1 MERSLASELNP
12 APGALRLSSRMPVSL
27 IDERFDHDSCGVGF
41 VASVDAVATHTILEQ
56 ALTALARL
64 AHRGAT
70 AADGKS
76 SDGVGVLTAIPR
88 ALLVRTEGLTL
99 APEQALGVG
108 MVLIPQEETRAEEVL
123 ERCLLSH
130 DFKVLGWRDV
140 PVRTELLGE
149 MALATMPKMRQVLVV
164 DAGDGEPGTME
175 RRLYLAR
182 KQFERAEER
191 GDVTGFVSSLSSQT
205 LTFKAMCSGALLR
218 EFYTD
223 LASEDYVT
231 PFAVF
236 HQRYATNTLP
246 TWHRAQPGRKLG
258 HNGEINTVWGNRA
271 RMAARDSTLPVECK
285 PVLTQGG
292 TDSTSLD
299 EAVELL
305 SQNGRT
311 LAEAI
316 RMLLPPA
323 NDGHHASPFL
333 RYHTD
338 CAEPWDGPAAI
349 AFSDG
354 RIVGAALDRNGLRPC
369 RFAITKDGLVVAG
382 SEAGLV
388 DLDPEEVTHS
398 GRLGPGQMFVV
409 DLVNHKIYEDEELLE
424 LFDAGATYAKL
435 VEDAAIV
442 PVRVE
447 TPDSAGLAATQRG
460 FGYTREDVKMI
471 LQPMALDGKDAVWS
485 MGDDTPLAFLA
496 RSPRPVYAY
505 FRQRFAQVTNPA
517 IDPLREACVVSLHTR
532 LGPWPHLLDKNAPLP
547 GLSVASPFLSLGQVE
562 ALRRGEYPHKA
573 ELNFAELPAVFGAE
587 KTLAQGL
594 DELCGQAIKLVRNG
608 ARILLLS
615 DRSASAEMLPVPMA
629 MATGAVHQALV
640 GAGLRTLAGLAVEA
654 GDCRDIHH
662 AAVLIGYGAGAV
674 CPWLALE
681 TGRSLAP
688 AGTDVEAAEKK
699 MLKSL
704 DAGLAKVM
712 SKMGISVVDSY
723 RGAHLFDIL
732 GLHSSVVA
740 RCFVDTPAPL
750 SGIGF
755 AEVERQLRQTWAHK
769 EEGAAAA
776 SAELPDYGWVRF
788 RKAEVSEPHAW
799 QPPTVKALQSVVGSA
814 RNVPQPTDPAGA
826 FAIYTRDVMARDPA
840 VLRDLLEIRPAG
852 PELGL
857 NEVEGP
863 ASLCKRFVSSAMSL
877 GSLSPEAHQTITA
890 AMNMLG
896 GRSNTGEGG
905 EDSAVYRLQPADP
918 GRTGSSGEAG
928 LLARAGGGT
937 AVAEAVVE
945 APAVHVSLNNKIK
958 QIASGRFGVTA
969 EYLAHAE
976 EIEIKV
982 AQGAKPGE
990 GGQLPGHKV
999 SGLIARLRHAQPGV
1013 SLISPPPHHDIYSIE
1028 DLAQLIYDLKRVN
1041 PRAAVGVKLVSGCG
1055 VGTVAAGVAKAY
1067 ADFIVIAG
1075 NTGGTGAAAL
1085 SSIKY
1090 AGNPWELGLAEA
1102 QQVLLQNGM
1111 RGRVRLRTDGGLAT
1125 ARDIL
1130 VAALLGADE
1139 YAFGTA
1145 VLVVLGCDMA
1155 RQCHLNTCPTG
1166 IATQKPE
1173 LRAKFRGKPE
1183 HVVRFF
1189 EELAGDLQHL
1199 LARYGLL
1206 SIESAVGRSDLLE
1219 QVRFDGNLDL
1229 QPMLARVSE
1238 EPGRFMGVR
1247 NNQPMPCAP
1256 LDEAWVIPALAA
1268 AEAGVPYVVDA
1279 KIANCDRAVGSRLAG
1294 ELALRRAQGDFP
1306 ADVTF
1311 NLSGTAGQSFGAFT
1325 VEGMKLVLSGQA
1337 NDFVGKGLSGGELVV
1352 RARGLAAKDSGQ
1364 HVILGNVALYGATAG
1379 QLFAAGRAGER
1390 FAVRNSGATAVVE
1403 GVGDHGC
1410 EYMTG
1415 GTIVVLGRVG
1425 MNFGAG
1431 MTGGLAWVYDADGT
1445 FLSGGRYHPEFIAA
1459 EGFSLVDAE
1468 AQEELRLLIER
1479 HVERSASGL
1488 GKAML
1493 ADWAERAKG
1502 FVRLTPVPQV

>member
-1 MERSLASELNP
+1 MGVLP
-12 APGALRLSSRMPVSL
+12 SL

-41 VASVDAVATHTILEQ
+41 VASVDGSPSHAILRQ
-56 ALTALARL
+56 ALTALGRL

-76 SDGVGVLTAIPR
+76 SDGVGVMTAIPR
-88 ALLVRTEGLTL
+88 SLLAKSANL
-99 APEQALGVG
+99 AIDEKQLLGVG
-108 MVLIPQEETRAEEVL
+108 MLFVPVEETRAEGLL

-130 DFKVLGWRDV
+130 DFEVLGWRDV
-140 PVRTELLGE
+140 PVCSEWLGTT
-149 MALATMPKMRQVLVV
+149 ALGTMPRIRQVLVV
-164 DAGDGEPGTME
+164 DADAAEPGTME

-182 KQFERAEER
+182 KQFERAHAQ
-191 GDVTGFVSSLSSQT
+191 GDVTGYICSLSSQT
-205 LTFKAMCSGALLR
+205 IVYKAMCTG
-218 EFYTD
+218 EFLPSFFLD
-223 LASEDYVT
+223 LASDDYVT

-236 HQRYATNTLP
+236 HQRYATNTSP

-323 NDGHHASPFL
+323 TDGHHASSFL

-354 RIVGAALDRNGLRPC
+354 QVVGAALDRNGLRPC
-369 RFAITKDGLVVAG
+369 RFAITRAGLVVAG

-398 GRLGPGQMFVV
+398 GRLGPGQMLVV
-409 DLVNHKIYEDEELLE
+409 DLVNHKVYEDEALLE
-424 LFDAGATYAKL
+424 LFDAGAIYASL
-435 VEDAAIV
+435 VADTPLVAVAI
-442 PVRVE
+442 PAI
-447 TPDSAGLAATQRG
+447 DSASLAAAQKG

-471 LQPMALDGKDAVWS
+471 LQPMAVEGKDAVWS

-496 RSPRPVYAY
+496 RSPRPIYAY
-505 FRQRFAQVTNPA
+505 FRQRFAQVTNPP
-517 IDPLREACVVSLHTR
+517 IDSLRESCVVSLHTR

-547 GLSVASPFLSLGQVE
+547 GLSLPSPFLSLGQVE
-562 ALRRGEYPHKA
+562 GLRRGEYPHKA
-573 ELNFAELPAVFGAE
+573 ELNLAELPAVFRVD
-587 KTLAQGL
+587 KSLTQGL
-594 DELCGQAIKLVRNG
+594 DELCMHAIRMVRNG
-608 ARILLLS
+608 ARIVLLS
-615 DRSASAEMLPVPMA
+615 DRTASAELLPIPMA

-640 GAGLRTLAGLAVEA
+640 DAGLRTLAGLAVEA

-681 TGRSLAP
+681 TGMSLAP
-688 AGTDVEAAEKK
+688 AGTDGAEAERK

-732 GLHSSVVA
+732 GLHSSVVS

-755 AEVERQLRQTWAHK
+755 AELERQLRQTWVPY
-769 EEGAAAA
+769 EA
-776 SAELPDYGWVRF
+776 SDSASNELPDYGWVRF
-788 RKAEVSEPHAW
+788 RKADVSEPHAW

-826 FAIYTRDVMARDPA
+826 FAIFTRDVIARDPA

-852 PELGL
+852 PELSL
-857 NEVEGP
+857 SEVEMP

-877 GSLSPEAHQTITA
+877 GSLSPEAHHTITA

-905 EDSAVYRLQPADP
+905 EDSAVYRVQSVGA
-918 GRTGSSGEAG
+918 EFAG
-928 LLARAGGGT
+928 VSEGVSLMARSGGGT
-937 AVAEAVVE
+937 ALAEPVVE

-958 QIASGRFGVTA
+958 QVASGRFGVTA
-969 EYLAHAE
+969 EYLIHAE

-999 SGLIARLRHAQPGV
+999 SGMIARLRHAQPGV

-1067 ADFIVIAG
+1067 ADYIVIAG

-1090 AGNPWELGLAEA
+1090 AGNPWELGLSEA
-1102 QQVLLQNGM
+1102 QQVLMLSGM

-1130 VAALLGADE
+1130 IAALLGADE

-1183 HVVRFF
+1183 YVVRFF
-1189 EELAGDLQHL
+1189 EQLSGDLQHL
-1199 LARYGLL
+1199 LARYGLP
-1206 SIESAVGRSDLLE
+1206 SIEAAVGRSDLLE
-1219 QVRFDGNLDL
+1219 QVKFDGNLDL
-1229 QPMLARVSE
+1229 QPMLARVSDG
-1238 EPGRFMGVR
+1238 PARWMGVR
-1247 NNQPMPCAP
+1247 NNQPIAVPP
-1256 LDEAWVIPALAA
+1256 LDEAWVVPAMAA
-1268 AEAGVPYVVDA
+1268 VEAGLPFVVES
-1279 KIANCDRAVGSRLAG
+1279 KIANRDRAVGARLAG
-1294 ELALRRAQGDFP
+1294 ELALRRAQGDLP

-1325 VEGMKLVLSGQA
+1325 VEGMKLVLQGQA
-1337 NDFVGKGLSGGELVV
+1337 NDFVGKGLSGGELVI
-1352 RARGLAAKDSGQ
+1352 RACGLAAQDSGQ

-1379 QLFAAGRAGER
+1379 RLFAAGRAGER

-1415 GTIVVLGRVG
+1415 GKVVVLGRVG
-1425 MNFGAG
+1425 INFGAG
-1431 MTGGLAWVYDADGT
+1431 MTGGLAWVYDADGS
-1445 FLSGGRYHPEFIAA
+1445 FVRDGRYHPEFLVA
-1459 EGFSLVDAE
+1459 EGFSAVDPE
-1468 AQEELRLLIER
+1468 AQDVLRALVET
-1479 HVERSASGL
+1479 HVELSGSGL
-1488 GKAML
+1488 ARTLLG
-1493 ADWAERAKG
+1493 DWPGSAGA
-1502 FVRLTPVPQV
+1502 FVRLTPKPQV

>member
-1 MERSLASELNP
+1 MERYLASTP
-12 APGALRLSSRMPVSL
+12 RPTSGDVSPTTGIFNSL
-27 IDERFDHDSCGVGF
+27 VDERFDHDSCGVGF
-41 VASVDAVATHTILEQ
+41 VASVDGVRSHEILEQ
-56 ALTALARL
+56 ALIALGRL

-76 SDGVGVLTAIPR
+76 SDGVGVMTAIPR
-88 ALLVRTEGLTL
+88 DFLVKAAKL
-99 APEQALGVG
+99 AIGEEQLLGVG
-108 MVLIPQEETRAEEVL
+108 MVLVPAGETRAEGL
-123 ERCLLSH
+123 IERCLVSH
-130 DFKVLGWRDV
+130 DFKVLCWRDV
-140 PVRTELLGE
+140 PVRTEWLGE
-149 MALATMPKMRQVLVV
+149 MALGTMPRIRQVLVV
-164 DAGDGEPGTME
+164 DSGDSEPGTME

-182 KQFERAEER
+182 KQFERAHAQ
-191 GDVTGFVSSLSSQT
+191 GDVTGYICSLSSQT
-205 LTFKAMCSGALLR
+205 IVYKAMCTG
-218 EFYTD
+218 EFLPDFFPD
-223 LASEDYVT
+223 LASDDYVT
-231 PFAVF
+231 PFAIF
-236 HQRYATNTLP
+236 HQRYATNTSP
-246 TWHRAQPGRKLG
+246 TWHRVQPGRKLG

-271 RMAARDSTLPVECK
+271 RMTARDSTLPVECK
-285 PVLTQGG
+285 PVLTVGG

-299 EAVELL
+299 EAIELL

-311 LAEAI
+311 LAEAV

-323 NDGHHASPFL
+323 TEGHHASSFL
-333 RYHTD
+333 RYNTD

-349 AFSDG
+349 SFSDG
-354 RIVGAALDRNGLRPC
+354 QVVGAVLDRNGLRPC
-369 RFAITKDGLVVAG
+369 RFAMTRDGLVVAG

-388 DLDPEEVTHS
+388 DLNPDEVTHS
-398 GRLGPGQMFVV
+398 GRLGPGQMLVV
-409 DLVNHKIYEDEELLE
+409 DLVNHKVYEDEALLK
-424 LFDAGATYAKL
+424 LFDAGTTYAQMPEESSFTP
-435 VEDAAIV
+435 VEPAEI
-442 PVRVE
+442 
-447 TPDSAGLAATQRG
+447 DSAALMAAQKG

-471 LQPMALDGKDAVWS
+471 LQPMAVEGKDAVWS

-496 RSPRPVYAY
+496 RAPRPIYAY

-532 LGPWPHLLDKNAPLP
+532 LGPWPHLLDKDAPLP
-547 GLSVASPFLSLGQVE
+547 GISLPSPFLSLGQVA

-573 ELNFAELPAVFGAE
+573 ELNLTELPAVFAAE
-587 KTLAQGL
+587 KSLVQGL
-594 DELCGQAIKLVRNG
+594 DELCMQAIRLVRNG
-608 ARILLLS
+608 ARIVLLS
-615 DRSASAEMLPVPMA
+615 DRSASSEMLPIPMA

-640 GAGLRTLAGLAVEA
+640 DAGLRTLTGLAVEA

-688 AGTDVEAAEKK
+688 AGTDANEAERK

-755 AEVERQLRQTWAHK
+755 AELERHLRQTWAP
-769 EEGAAAA
+769 GDAAV
-776 SAELPDYGWVRF
+776 SNELPDYGWVRF
-788 RKAEVSEPHAW
+788 RKADVSEPHAW

-814 RNVPQPTDPAGA
+814 RNVPQPTDAAGA
-826 FAIYTRDVMARDPA
+826 FAIYTRDVIARDPA

-852 PELGL
+852 PELALGD
-857 NEVEGP
+857 VETP
-863 ASLCKRFVSSAMSL
+863 ASLCRRFVASAMSL
-877 GSLSPEAHQTITA
+877 GSLSPEAHHTITA

-905 EDSAVYRLQPADP
+905 EDSAVYRALPVGAKLNDAHE
-918 GRTGSSGEAG
+918 GMSM
-928 LLARAGGGT
+928 LVARSGGG
-937 AVAEAVVE
+937 AALAEAVVE

-958 QIASGRFGVTA
+958 QVASGRFGVTA
-969 EYLAHAE
+969 EYLMHAE

-999 SGLIARLRHAQPGV
+999 SGMIARLRHAQPGV

-1067 ADFIVIAG
+1067 ADYVVIAG

-1102 QQVLLQNGM
+1102 QQVLLQSGM

-1125 ARDIL
+1125 ARDVLI
-1130 VAALLGADE
+1130 AALLGADE

-1145 VLVVLGCDMA
+1145 VLVALGCDMA

-1189 EELAGDLQHL
+1189 EQLSGDLRRL
-1199 LARYGLL
+1199 LARYGLP
-1206 SIESAVGRSDLLE
+1206 SIEAAVGRSDLLE
-1219 QVRFDGNLDL
+1219 QVKFDGNLDL
-1229 QPMLARVSE
+1229 QPMLAKVSE
-1238 EPGRFMGVR
+1238 VPGRWMGVR
-1247 NNQPMPCAP
+1247 NDQPVVMPP
-1256 LDEAWVIPALAA
+1256 LDEAWVVPALAA
-1268 AEAGVPYVVDA
+1268 VEAGLPFVVES
-1279 KIANCDRAVGSRLAG
+1279 KIANRDRAVGARLAG
-1294 ELALRRAQGDFP
+1294 ELALRRAQGDLP

-1311 NLSGTAGQSFGAFT
+1311 HLDGIAGQSFGAFA
-1325 VEGMKLVLSGQA
+1325 VEGMKLVLEGQA
-1337 NDFVGKGLSGGELVV
+1337 NDFVGKGLSGGELVI

-1364 HVILGNVALYGATAG
+1364 HVILGNVALYGATSG
-1379 QLFAAGRAGER
+1379 KLFAAGRAGER

-1415 GTIVVLGRVG
+1415 GTVVVLGRVG
-1425 MNFGAG
+1425 INFGAG
-1431 MTGGLAWVYDADGT
+1431 MTGGVAWVYDADGS
-1445 FLSGGRYHPEFIAA
+1445 FVSGQRYHLEFLVA
-1459 EGFSLVDAE
+1459 EGFGAVDSDARNALHDLVE
-1468 AQEELRLLIER
+1468 M
-1479 HVERSASGL
+1479 HVERSASEL
-1488 GKAML
+1488 ARTML
-1493 ADWAERAKG
+1493 ADWPRSAEK
-1502 FVRLTPVPQV
+1502 FVRLSPKPQV